1 MTRAIGDGGMAASM
15 ARRGATQWLMG
26 DNDTARDS
34 QLLPGTRLLPEST
47 RSGDARS
54 GSLSGDMMRGRRSS
68 VGSEGIRATPRRGFI
83 HVLGHFFQVPKDWE
97 TCFFNL
103 AKN

>member
-1 MTRAIGDGGMAASM
+1 
-15 ARRGATQWLMG
+15 MG
-26 DNDTARDS
+26 DDDAARDS

-47 RSGDARS
+47 RSSDALS

-68 VGSEGIRATPRRGFI
+68 VGSEGIHVTPLHGFI
-83 HVLGHFFQVPKDWE
+83 HALVYFFQVLKDWE